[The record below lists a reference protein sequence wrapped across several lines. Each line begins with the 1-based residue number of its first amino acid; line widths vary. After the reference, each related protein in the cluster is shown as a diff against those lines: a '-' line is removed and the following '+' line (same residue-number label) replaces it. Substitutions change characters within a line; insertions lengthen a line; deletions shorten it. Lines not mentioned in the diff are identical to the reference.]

1 MSNEQLFLIV
11 VFIGAVLS
19 VIVASLVLISNPLRG
34 ISEIR
39 IHSSN
44 TNDDCLRVAA
54 DTGDGPSDDITSPAI
69 VRRASGAS
77 IKCYRADE
85 FPLQHPQSVTDGPD
99 LGGE

>member
-1 MSNEQLFLIV
+1 MNSELFLIG
-11 VFIGAVLS
+11 VFIGAALAGV
-19 VIVASLVLISNPLRG
+19 VASLALMSDPLRG

-44 TNDDCLRVAA
+44 TDDDIGAGG
-54 DTGDGPSDDITSPAI
+54 DTGDGPSDDITAPAI

-77 IKCYRADE
+77 VRCCRADE
-85 FPLQHPQSVTDGPD
+85 FALQNPQSVNSRPD

>member
-1 MSNEQLFLIV
+1 MNSELFLIG
-11 VFIGAVLS
+11 VFIGAALAGV
-19 VIVASLVLISNPLRG
+19 VASLASMSATLRG

-44 TNDDCLRVAA
+44 TDDDIGAGG

-69 VRRASGAS
+69 VRRQPATGVR
-77 IKCYRADE
+77 CYRADE
-85 FPLQHPQSVTDGPD
+85 FPLQRAKSVTDGPD

>member
-1 MSNEQLFLIV
+1 MSNEQLFLIG

-44 TNDDCLRVAA
+44 TNDDCVRGAA
-54 DTGDGPSDDITSPAI
+54 DTGDGPSDDITRPAI
-69 VRRASGAS
+69 VRRTSGAG

-85 FPLQHPQSVTDGPD
+85 FPLQRAKSAARGPD